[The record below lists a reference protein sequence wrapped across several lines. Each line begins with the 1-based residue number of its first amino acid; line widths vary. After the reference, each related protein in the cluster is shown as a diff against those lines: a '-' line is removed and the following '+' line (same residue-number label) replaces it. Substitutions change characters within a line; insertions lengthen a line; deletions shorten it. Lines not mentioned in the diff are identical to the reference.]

1 MRHQLFGHDLSK
13 VHVALLIKETGF
25 IIPSLISQYIT
36 PLVTSGVSR
45 ESIIGFTLDYET
57 NKKASASFRKKYLDV
72 LLAEL
77 DRLGVDTLYVAD
89 GEYFKTL
96 TKNTKA
102 EPHLGYVLPCAIDGY
117 AHMQVILGVNY
128 QALVY
133 NPTLKSKLALSLNT
147 LSQHIKGS
155 YTAPGQEILT
165 TAIYPDS
172 LEAIARTLDSLHQ
185 FPSLTCD
192 IEGFSLKFY
201 ECGIGSISFAWNEH
215 EGVSFPC
222 DYRPINPAE
231 YTHSRGVLS
240 QLIGCDFT
248 DVESYYG
255 LQQHNKEVKA
265 LIKKF
270 LTEYQGTLIYH
281 NAGFDIKVLIYELWM
296 NDLADYKGML
306 EGIDVLTRNFEDT
319 KLLAYLALNNA
330 VSNDLSLKTLAH
342 TFAGNYAQ
350 ENINDIRLIPLDQ
363 LLQYNLIDGVS
374 TWYVYNKYLPLV
386 IQEEQYELY
395 QGLFKDSVKVILQIE
410 LVGMPIDPA
419 KVQEAKITLEK
430 IVAEHNDYL
439 QNCPTIKDFHYLQ
452 LQARVE
458 ADNKKLKTK
467 VRTIEELAHIKF
479 NPGSD
484 KQLQDLIYDYL
495 GYEVIDTTDS
505 GAPAVGGKTLKKLIN
520 HAKTDRDKEIFQH
533 LIGLSKADK
542 ILTSF
547 IPAFEQA
554 QRLPDGSYRLY
565 GNFNLGGTQS
575 GRLSSSNPNL
585 QNIPSGSAYAKI
597 IKQCFISPLGWL
609 FCGADFTALEA
620 MGEALLSRD
629 PNKLKVYIDGYDSH
643 CVNAYAYFSDEM
655 PDIVDTVDSINSIK
669 KLYKDQRGRSKAPTF
684 ALQYKGTWRT
694 VMKSAG
700 VSEEMAKKIEANYQK
715 LYQVSIAWIDG
726 ILDKAHETGYVEG
739 AFGLKIRTPILQQ
752 TPLGGKLSFMAEA
765 ERRSAGNAKTQS
777 YGLLNN
783 RAAVEFRKRVDASPY
798 RYDIFLVSLIH
809 DATYILCR
817 NHPDIIKWVNDN
829 LVACMRWQE
838 LPELQ
843 HDVVKLGA
851 ELDIYWPSWADAL
864 TLPNNISKEE
874 IIQRACAHK
883 KKLMEETNE

>member
-1 MRHQLFGHDLSK
+1 MRHHLFGQDLSK
-13 VHVALLIKETGF
+13 VRVALLIKETAF
-25 IIPSLISQYIT
+25 IVTSLISQYIT

-57 NKKASASFRKKYLDV
+57 HKKVSASFKKKYLDV

-77 DRLGVDTLYVAD
+77 DRLNIHTLYVAD

-102 EPHLGYVLPCAIDGY
+102 EPHLGYVLPCAIAGY
-117 AHMQVILGVNY
+117 THMQVILGINY

-133 NPTLKSKLALSLNT
+133 NPTLKTKLDLSLNT

-165 TAIYPDS
+165 TAIYPYS
-172 LEAIARTLDSLHQ
+172 LEAIAQTLDNLHQ

-201 ECGIGSISFAWNEH
+201 QCGIGSISFSWNEH
-215 EGVSFPC
+215 EGVAFPC
-222 DYRPINPAE
+222 DFKSINPAD
-231 YTHSRGVLS
+231 YTQSRGMLA
-240 QLIGCDFT
+240 QLIGCEFN

-255 LQQHNKEVKA
+255 LQQHNREVKA

-270 LTEYQGTLIYH
+270 LSEYQGTLIYH
-281 NAGFDIKVLIYELWM
+281 NANFDMKVLIYELWM
-296 NDLADYKGML
+296 EDLGDYKGML
-306 EGIDVLTRNFEDT
+306 DGIDVLTRNFEDT

-350 ENINDIRLIPLDQ
+350 ENINDIRLIPLEQ
-363 LLQYNLIDGVS
+363 LLQYNLVDGVS

-395 QGLFKDSVKVILQIE
+395 QGLFKDSVKIILQIE
-410 LVGMPIDPA
+410 LVGMPIDPT
-419 KVQEAKITLEK
+419 KVQAAKATLEK

-452 LQARVE
+452 LVARVE
-458 ADNKKLKTK
+458 ADNKKLKNK

-505 GAPAVGGKTLKKLIN
+505 GAPAVGSKTLSKLIN
-520 HAKTDRDKEIFQH
+520 HAKTDRDKEIFTH
-533 LIGLSKADK
+533 LIGLAKADK

-554 QRLPDGSYRLY
+554 QCLPDGSYRLY

-585 QNIPSGSAYAKI
+585 QNIPSGSTYADI
-597 IKQCFISPLGWL
+597 IKACFISPLGWL
-609 FCGADFTALEA
+609 FCGADFQALEA

-643 CVNAYAYFSDEM
+643 CVNAYAYFADEM
-655 PDIVDTVDSINSIK
+655 PDIIDTVDSINSIK
-669 KLYKDQRGRSKAPTF
+669 KKYKPQRNRSKAPTF

-694 VMKSAG
+694 IMKSAG
-700 VSEEMAKKIEANYQK
+700 VPEEMAKKIERNYQE
-715 LYQVSIAWIDG
+715 LYKVSIAWIDAV
-726 ILDKAHETGYVEG
+726 LDKAHETGYVEG
-739 AFGLKIRTPILQQ
+739 AFGLKIRTPILAQ
-752 TPLGGKLSFMAEA
+752 TRLGKKLSFMAEA

-783 RAAVEFRKRVDASPY
+783 RAAIEFRKRVDASPY

-829 LVACMRWQE
+829 LVECMRWQE

-851 ELDIYWPSWADAL
+851 ELDIYWPDWAHPL
-864 TLPNNISKEE
+864 TLPNCISKEE

-883 KKLMEETNE
+883 RKLTEAT